1 MPARDH
7 CQKCFEGGPYRGGAN
22 GEQREMMK
30 AVDQQRAYSIGESL
44 HARMNAGDG
53 LSDAAYVIGH

>member
-1 MPARDH
+1 
-7 CQKCFEGGPYRGGAN
+7 
-22 GEQREMMK
+22 MMK